1 MCTRN
6 ASHAVAEGGAAVS
19 DGRRIR
25 GKGEYHLLPTSS
37 KGRRPDGWVDT
48 SPITGASV
56 RRITPGYISQRLPRT
71 NTIAMNQAY
80 IRRIVTNPRTPQCNR
95 EVALQYVLD
104 NPDRF
109 IPRPEN
115 TGDSVFDEHNHRMN
129 GYSPDSQFLVMIRRL
144 SDQRY

>member
-1 MCTRN
+1 M
-6 ASHAVAEGGAAVS
+6 S

-37 KGRRPDGWVDT
+37 KGRYPDGWVDT
-48 SPITGASV
+48 SPITGVSV

-95 EVALQYVLD
+95 EAAIQYVLD
-104 NPDRF
+104 NPGRF
-109 IPRPEN
+109 TPRTEN
-115 TGDSVFDEHNHRMN
+115 TGDSSFDDYCSSKNGIVDPFFVFRIRKL
-129 GYSPDSQFLVMIRRL
+129 SQKN
-144 SDQRY
+144 

>member
-25 GKGEYHLLPTSS
+25 GKGEYHLLPISS
-37 KGRRPDGWVDT
+37 KGRRPEGWVDT

-71 NTIAMNQAY
+71 NTVAMNQAY

-95 EVALQYVLD
+95 EAAIQYVLD

-109 IPRPEN
+109 TPRPVD
-115 TGDSVFDEHNHRMN
+115 TGDPVHDYHNRRRN
-129 GYSPDSQFLVMIRRL
+129 GDSADPHFVSRVRKLT
-144 SDQRY
+144 